1 MKLMQTASVLA
12 VCHLV
17 TCKIKNIALILV
29 KIPPDSCIKWL
40 GTGVSSL
47 NALDFTV
54 FDGRTSPDHPIIPQS
69 VT

>member
-47 NALDFTV
+47 NVELCLNIRDLEKS
-54 FDGRTSPDHPIIPQS
+54 RTAPY
-69 VT
+69 